1 MDMRDENVTQAVRVL
16 DVAIIG
22 PLMIYAGLKCKDK
35 LPNWARYG
43 LIGFGATTIAYN
55 GKNYLDADRE
65 RELRVIAE
73 HIEQE
78 RGE

>member
-1 MDMRDENVTQAVRVL
+1 MDLRDEKVTQAIRVL
-16 DVAIIG
+16 DVAVIG
-22 PLMIYAGLKCKDK
+22 PLMIYAGLKCKDQ

-65 RELRVIAE
+65 RELRAIQAMME
-73 HIEQE
+73 SEE
-78 RGE
+78 